1 MSKSLSENKRLEW
14 KRLVEEQRQS
24 GLSIQKWC
32 QQQHLASNTFHYW
45 KGKLSSKELQPS
57 SFVELKVKRPD
68 EISLQTRGLHIRV
81 GNDCDPV
88 LRKQFLTLFAEAAC

>member
-32 QQQHLASNTFHYW
+32 QQQHLTLNTFHYW
-45 KGKLSSKELQPS
+45 KGKLSSKELLSS

-81 GNDCDPV
+81 SNDCDPV
-88 LRKQFLTLFAEAAC
+88 LRKQLLTLFAEAAC